1 MRPLLFF
8 AATSTTLVACVHGAT
23 AIHKR
28 STTDPTQVAGKTFD
42 FVVVGGG
49 TAGLAVAARLAE
61 WTNITIAVIEAG
73 SDGSEF
79 EQQIAIPG
87 MSYLDGL
94 TGTSYD
100 WSYPTTPQTYA
111 DNEVRTWPRGKGLGG
126 SSAINGGFWCRGS
139 SGEYDAWNTLQNGAE
154 GAEDWGWNAMQTAI
168 KKSETFTPMDD
179 ANAATFDVLHDSS
192 AHGND
197 GPIQSSFSSYQ
208 FSHLAT
214 WIPTMM
220 SMGLPQL
227 LDPAN
232 GTNVGVS
239 FTPSIINPKNG
250 SRSDSN
256 YGYIAPYSGTNLVI
270 LTGYQVLK
278 INWNE
283 TTNGA
288 AVAGGVSFAAAAN
301 GTVYSVNAAK
311 EVIISRIRSGGTV
324 GSPQVLQLSGVG
336 PSSLLNGLGITTVV
350 DLPGVGQNLQDHLS
364 ASLYMQATDNNT
376 WAQLKTDQTLWN
388 EQLAI
393 WQQNGTGMWTYWNEA
408 MAYPA
413 IEHLMSSNASTWV
426 GALDTGAAL
435 STSVA
440 ASGMDS
446 TVAAGVKAQYALLA
460 SFAASPSIGQVE
472 LIFNMFGSAPS
483 QISIQFC
490 LQHPFSRGSINI
502 QSASVFDYP
511 TINPN
516 YLAVGYDLDVM
527 RAAFKYTRAIIGTQ
541 PMAGMLVGE
550 TSPGASAGN
559 DSAIDAYI
567 GSTSG
572 TEYHPIGTNS
582 MMPLEYGG
590 VVNTSLVVY
599 GTANVRVV
607 DVSVAPLHVAA
618 HTMSTAYGIAERA
631 ADLIKATYGGASLNN
646 SNSSSSTTT
655 SSPSS
660 NTASTTHTSTD
671 LSLGTKIGIA
681 AGSGVVALALLGLLI
696 FLRRRSNTN
705 KQQRRA
711 AALAATRGTRKDD
724 PWYPGD
730 HDHDHDMPLQP
741 TAPFM
746 AAAAHLR
753 EQSHSPQ
760 SSHGS
765 FDTLATEAQHVKYGQ
780 YYDLPHPGPHPHS
793 HIQDPA
799 ETHSLAAGSD
809 SRSEATYY
817 ETPHGYGAI
826 HGHHEDGSAEDMVAA
841 LHPRPAYGAY
851 SPASA
856 SPPLSPGY
864 GLGPGQRFMDL
875 PQHAQQPQQQQRYSP
890 PAQAQGYSYDQD
902 GQPRSPSF

>member
-8 AATSTTLVACVHGAT
+8 AATSTTLVACVHGAMT
-23 AIHKR
+23 IHKR

-192 AHGND
+192 AHGSD

-208 FSHLAT
+208 FSHLST

-270 LTGYQVLK
+270 LTGYQVTK

-311 EVIISRIRSGGTV
+311 EVIISFFSYLASVRRRSLTGLE
-324 GSPQVLQLSGVG
+324 SP
-336 PSSLLNGLGITTVV
+336 PSSICLA
-350 DLPGVGQNLQDHLS
+350 S
-364 ASLYMQATDNNT
+364 ARISKIISPSLYMQATDNNT

-426 GALDTGAAL
+426 GARHQRSPLHLRHRIGAGGLDA
-435 STSVA
+435 
-440 ASGMDS
+440 

-460 SFAASPSIGQVE
+460 SFAGSPNIGQVE

-550 TSPGASAGN
+550 TSPGASASN

-590 VVNTSLVVY
+590 
-599 GTANVRVV
+599 
-607 DVSVAPLHVAA
+607 
-618 HTMSTAYGIAERA
+618 
-631 ADLIKATYGGASLNN
+631 GGE
-646 SNSSSSTTT
+646 
-655 SSPSS
+655 
-660 NTASTTHTSTD
+660 HEF
-671 LSLGTKIGIA
+671 G
-681 AGSGVVALALLGLLI
+681 GV
-696 FLRRRSNTN
+696 
-705 KQQRRA
+705 
-711 AALAATRGTRKDD
+711 
-724 PWYPGD
+724 W
-730 HDHDHDMPLQP
+730 
-741 TAPFM
+741 
-746 AAAAHLR
+746 
-753 EQSHSPQ
+753 
-760 SSHGS
+760 
-765 FDTLATEAQHVKYGQ
+765 
-780 YYDLPHPGPHPHS
+780 
-793 HIQDPA
+793 
-799 ETHSLAAGSD
+799 
-809 SRSEATYY
+809 
-817 ETPHGYGAI
+817 
-826 HGHHEDGSAEDMVAA
+826 DGECE
-841 LHPRPAYGAY
+841 GC
-851 SPASA
+851 
-856 SPPLSPGY
+856 
-864 GLGPGQRFMDL
+864 
-875 PQHAQQPQQQQRYSP
+875 
-890 PAQAQGYSYDQD
+890 
-902 GQPRSPSF
+902 